1 MSWVNEW
8 THVCWPTLALPKSP
22 CCIISVGSH
31 YISVWCRHYVS
42 QHIHTHIYIYISSH
56 PFKRRFFFPI
66 QTSMRPRFSRRSRG
80 DDLQARVRRRLT
92 SRRLWVEMDGHFPSR
107 KYPWKMVSR
116 KNMEKPIFWG
126 GGKKKTLKDSKNFNE
141 FDLVPQSWLIIS
153 SSHPIIWAAWVKSLP
168 RKRDVILTTCGHI
181 EKSWIHI
188 LVGGFKHEFY
198 FP

>member
-1 MSWVNEW
+1 MCRNTY
-8 THVCWPTLALPKSP
+8 THT
-22 CCIISVGSH
+22 
-31 YISVWCRHYVS
+31 
-42 QHIHTHIYIYISSH
+42 YIYISSH
-56 PFKRRFFFPI
+56 PFKRRFFSPYKHPCGHGFHAVLEAMI
-66 QTSMRPRFSRRSRG
+66 FKREYEEGWHLVSFEWRWMVIFQVGNTLERWSVGKTWKNLFFG
-80 DDLQARVRRRLT
+80 G
-92 SRRLWVEMDGHFPSR
+92 VE
-107 KYPWKMVSR
+107 
-116 KNMEKPIFWG
+116 
-126 GGKKKTLKDSKNFNE
+126 KKTLKDSKNFNE

>member
-42 QHIHTHIYIYISSH
+42 QHTHIYISSH
-56 PFKRRFFFPI
+56 PFKRRFFC
-66 QTSMRPRFSRRSRG
+66 FSPYKHPC
-80 DDLQARVRRRLT
+80 
-92 SRRLWVEMDGHFPSR
+92 GHGFHVLEAMIFKR
-107 KYPWKMVSR
+107 EYEEGWHLVVFEWRWMV
-116 KNMEKPIFWG
+116 IFQVGNTLERWSVGNTYFLG

-153 SSHPIIWAAWVKSLP
+153 SSHPIFSWSAAWAAWVKSLP
-168 RKRDVILTTCGHI
+168 RKRDVILTNCGHI